1 MEMNEIEKQAY
12 DLVYEEE
19 FGNFNTVTLHF
30 NLCFLYSAI
39 TFFLVIFFEKNI
51 KNIFAIIFLN
61 VALYSLPYIQK
72 MIKTY
77 ELKDNEEYQLA
88 KQILKKYEEKV
99 KKEDLKIE
107 LEETFEKE
115 QRKSDKIKEFQ
126 KYLNEDNE
134 KQ

>member
-1 MEMNEIEKQAY
+1 MNEIEKQAY

-19 FGNFNTVTLHF
+19 FGSFNTVTLHF

-61 VALYSLPYIQK
+61 VALYSLPYIRK

-88 KQILKKYEEKV
+88 KQILKM
-99 KKEDLKIE
+99 LKN
-107 LEETFEKE
+107 
-115 QRKSDKIKEFQ
+115 
-126 KYLNEDNE
+126 YC
-134 KQ
+134 